1 MILDTDLCR
10 SLLFLPAGNERFLK
24 SALNGSADVI
34 LLDLEDA
41 ISHSEKN
48 RARERVG
55 GAVLQ
60 VHEAGRVCA
69 VRVNNGLRLLAKDL
83 EAVVCAE
90 LSALIIPKVSSAEY
104 LQLIDE
110 AVTELEH
117 ERGIPMGNIRLVA
130 QIETAQGV
138 LNLNEIARAT
148 PRLAALGI
156 GPEDL
161 AADLGSGV
169 DPDALYH
176 TNMQALIA
184 ARAAG
189 IVPLGYIGSITV
201 YKEKEIY
208 REWIQRAR
216 KLGFEGAFCIH
227 PNQVEILNEEFLP
240 SEAEATEAGALVEA
254 FEAHRKKGIGAFA
267 FQGRLVDAPIMD
279 RAIRVLKRWRI
290 GNAE

>member
-10 SLLFLPAGNERFLK
+10 SLLFLPADSERFLK

-41 ISHSEKN
+41 ISHGEKD
-48 RARERVG
+48 RAREKVG
-55 GAVLQ
+55 GAILQ
-60 VHEAGRVCA
+60 VHEAGRACA

-83 EAVVCAE
+83 EAVICAE

-110 AVTELEH
+110 TVTELEQ
-117 ERGIPMGNIRLVA
+117 ERGLPVGRIRLVA
-130 QIETAQGV
+130 QIETAQG
-138 LNLNEIARAT
+138 LLKLSEIARAT

-161 AADLGSGV
+161 AADLGSDV
-169 DPDALYH
+169 DPDVLYYA
-176 TNMQALIA
+176 NMQALVA

-189 IVPLGYIGSITV
+189 VVPLGYIGSITV
-201 YKEKEIY
+201 YKETETY
-208 REWIQRAR
+208 RSWIQRAR

-240 SEAEATEAGALVEA
+240 SAKDVTEAVALVEA
-254 FEAHRKKGIGAFA
+254 FEVHQKNGIGAFA
-267 FQGRLVDAPIMD
+267 FEGRMVDAPVID
-279 RAIRVLKRWRI
+279 RAKRVLKRHTLR
-290 GNAE
+290 

>member
-10 SLLFLPAGNERFLK
+10 SLLFLPAGNARFLK
-24 SALNGSADVI
+24 SALKGSADVI

-41 ISHSEKN
+41 ISHSEKDVV
-48 RARERVG
+48 RAQVG
-55 GAVLQ
+55 DAILQ
-60 VHEAGRVCA
+60 VHQAGRACA
-69 VRVNNGLRLLAKDL
+69 VRVNHGLRLLVKDL

-90 LSALIIPKVSSAEY
+90 LSALIVPKVSSAEY

-110 AVTELEH
+110 TVTELEH
-117 ERGIPMGNIRLVA
+117 ERGIPVGYIRLIA
-130 QIETAQGV
+130 QIETAEGV

-169 DPDALYH
+169 DPDALYY

-201 YKEKEIY
+201 YKETDLY

-227 PNQVEILNEEFLP
+227 PNQVDILNAEFLP
-240 SEAEATEAGALVEA
+240 SEEDAKQAEALVEA
-254 FEAHRKKGIGAFA
+254 FEAHTEKGIGAFA
-267 FQGRLVDAPIMD
+267 FEGRLVDAPVMD
-279 RAIRVLKRWRI
+279 RAKRILKRWRV
-290 GNAE
+290 GK